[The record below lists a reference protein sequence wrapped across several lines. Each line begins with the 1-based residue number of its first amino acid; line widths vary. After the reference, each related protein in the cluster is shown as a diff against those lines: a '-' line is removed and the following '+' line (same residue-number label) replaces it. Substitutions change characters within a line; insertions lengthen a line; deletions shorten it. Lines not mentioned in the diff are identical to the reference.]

1 MTTIYAESGSSTKR
15 SHKRDKSYD
24 NAFEFRRPVAS
35 KNIGPFIL
43 GEKLGQGTFG
53 IVRLGTHILTGE
65 KVAIKILEKV
75 KIVEEADKK
84 RVEREIKILKCL
96 RHNNIIQL
104 YSVIQKVTS
113 IYLIME
119 YASGKE
125 LFDYI
130 VLKKRLQ
137 ETEACKFYQQILSG
151 IEYIHKL
158 RIVHRDLKPE
168 NLLLDSKKN
177 IKIVDFG
184 LSNLYN
190 KGQLLKTACGSP
202 CYAAPEMINGKAY
215 KGVMVDIWS
224 SGIIL
229 FAMICGYLPFED
241 NNNDVLYQKI
251 TDGKFT
257 IPRFVSEPAKDLIR
271 CILNTDPNK
280 RYTISQIKN
289 HPWFNMI
296 NPRLN
301 TNEGLLITMTVI
313 PIDESIIEQMVEFGF
328 KKDEIR
334 VNLLSNRHNHITVTY
349 YLLLKIKVRKGLSS
363 VSDLVSDEFIEYV
376 NDDRNLLSKYNND
389 MDLVIKERAY
399 ITTDKKEDNIEEDV
413 NEDNNNSGIPTQ
425 ENILQTEIVT
435 HRENNA
441 LTSLPTV
448 SEDCNTSSCEQI
460 QVYHPK
466 KKEEAPVFTRINVN
480 LSDKKKKETKR
491 KIAKP
496 PMIEKINQYKYMTKN
511 KPKTARVSTERNQE
525 KRTKFSS
532 SNKKDKNIMNQYIPT
547 EVVDKLHS
555 TIQKGNYYTLNNT
568 IPVHATTEE
577 VVKEENESP
586 KTKSNEDIK
595 KVAIPYIQHNHFTH
609 IKANIFMGSGNKNVY
624 HNRLYPNKI
633 IYNKRNYQKNFFNTT
648 MSFEKDPDKNT
659 TFDANMM
666 NDVEKQK
673 MNFGLNRTTLPNSA
687 INDIS
692 SIAPSAPLSA
702 QSNKNK
708 DIIIKN
714 NESNIKNT
722 NELNYLIKKS
732 TNKKFEVIKEEEE
745 DTKAKPFKANDNQLV
760 TPQTKVITDTS
771 KDINDNLDLSTSTP
785 NKSKSPEKKPKDK
798 KRFNKLSS
806 ASPPKTRLPKIENF
820 SLTHRRPNQKPTS
833 ALQNFSAMSNKVP
846 NTARIEKE
854 KYGKTSLFDSAIAK
868 KTEKYVNKKHIKHI
882 SEPDTERFLTTT
894 TNRLILK
901 KLIATN
907 VDKGI
912 ATKKKGVLNSTFNKN
927 YNSLQTEIDTY
938 KNSYRNKNSFA
949 NSILNTERNAIMKK
963 FKRVPQEK
971 KSSDELKVY
980 KGPVDANFIRI
991 RPPNVLKEEI
1001 SKILA
1006 VNKILFKNSQG
1017 QNYKFLCDKNGIKF
1031 EIELMK
1037 SNEINNSVIVQF
1049 KKLEGNVNGYMDITK
1064 FILTKI

>member
-1 MTTIYAESGSSTKR
+1 MTTIYADSGSSTKR

-24 NAFEFRRPVAS
+24 NAFEFRRPVTS

-53 IVRLGTHILTGE
+53 VVRLGTHILTNE

-151 IEYIHKL
+151 IEYLHKL

-251 TDGKFT
+251 TDGKFS

-313 PIDESIIEQMVEFGF
+313 PIDESIVDQMLEFGF

-376 NDDRNLLSKYNND
+376 NDNNNLLSKYNND

-399 ITTDKKEDNIEEDV
+399 ITSDKKEDNNNIEEDV
-413 NEDNNNSGIPTQ
+413 NEENNSAIPTQ
-425 ENILQTEIVT
+425 ENILQTEVIT
-435 HRENNA
+435 HRENNM

-448 SEDCNTSSCEQI
+448 SEDGNTSSTEQI

-480 LSDKKKKETKR
+480 LSDKKKKDTKR
-491 KIAKP
+491 KIARP
-496 PMIEKINQYKYMTKN
+496 PIIEKINQYKYITKL
-511 KPKTARVSTERNQE
+511 KPKTARVSAERNQE
-525 KRTKFSS
+525 KKPKFSS
-532 SNKKDKNIMNQYIPT
+532 SNKKENKNIINQYIPT
-547 EVVDKLHS
+547 EAVDKLHN

-568 IPVHATTEE
+568 TPVHTTTDE
-577 VVKEENESP
+577 VVKEENETP

-609 IKANIFMGSGNKNVY
+609 IKANIFMGSGNNNVY

-673 MNFGLNRTTLPNSA
+673 MNFGLNRTTLPNTT

-692 SIAPSAPLSA
+692 TIAPLSA

-745 DTKAKPFKANDNQLV
+745 DTKSKLYNTNDNKLV
-760 TPQTKVITDTS
+760 TPQTKVNNNTT

-785 NKSKSPEKKPKDK
+785 NKSKSPEKKPKEK

-806 ASPPKTRLPKIENF
+806 ASPPKTRVPKIENF

-833 ALQNFSAMSNKVP
+833 ALQNFSALSNKVP
-846 NTARIEKE
+846 NTARNEKE

-882 SEPDTERFLTTT
+882 SEPDTERLLTTT

-901 KLIATN
+901 KLIANN
-907 VDKGI
+907 VDKSIG
-912 ATKKKGVLNSTFNKN
+912 TKKKGILSSTFNKN

-938 KNSYRNKNSFA
+938 KNSYRNKTSLA
-949 NSILNTERNAIMKK
+949 NSILNTERNTILKK
-963 FKRVPQEK
+963 YKRIPQEK

-980 KGPVDANFIRI
+980 KGPVDASFIRI

-1031 EIELMK
+1031 EIEIMK

-1049 KKLEGNVNGYMDITK
+1049 KKIEGNVNGYMDITK

>member
-151 IEYIHKL
+151 IEYLHKL

-555 TIQKGNYYTLNNT
+555 TIQ
-568 IPVHATTEE
+568 
-577 VVKEENESP
+577 
-586 KTKSNEDIK
+586 
-595 KVAIPYIQHNHFTH
+595 
-609 IKANIFMGSGNKNVY
+609 
-624 HNRLYPNKI
+624 
-633 IYNKRNYQKNFFNTT
+633 
-648 MSFEKDPDKNT
+648 
-659 TFDANMM
+659 
-666 NDVEKQK
+666 
-673 MNFGLNRTTLPNSA
+673 
-687 INDIS
+687 
-692 SIAPSAPLSA
+692 
-702 QSNKNK
+702 
-708 DIIIKN
+708 
-714 NESNIKNT
+714 
-722 NELNYLIKKS
+722 
-732 TNKKFEVIKEEEE
+732 
-745 DTKAKPFKANDNQLV
+745 
-760 TPQTKVITDTS
+760 
-771 KDINDNLDLSTSTP
+771 
-785 NKSKSPEKKPKDK
+785 
-798 KRFNKLSS
+798 
-806 ASPPKTRLPKIENF
+806 
-820 SLTHRRPNQKPTS
+820 
-833 ALQNFSAMSNKVP
+833 
-846 NTARIEKE
+846 
-854 KYGKTSLFDSAIAK
+854 
-868 KTEKYVNKKHIKHI
+868 
-882 SEPDTERFLTTT
+882 
-894 TNRLILK
+894 
-901 KLIATN
+901 
-907 VDKGI
+907 
-912 ATKKKGVLNSTFNKN
+912 
-927 YNSLQTEIDTY
+927 
-938 KNSYRNKNSFA
+938 
-949 NSILNTERNAIMKK
+949 
-963 FKRVPQEK
+963 
-971 KSSDELKVY
+971 
-980 KGPVDANFIRI
+980 
-991 RPPNVLKEEI
+991 
-1001 SKILA
+1001 
-1006 VNKILFKNSQG
+1006 
-1017 QNYKFLCDKNGIKF
+1017 
-1031 EIELMK
+1031 
-1037 SNEINNSVIVQF
+1037 
-1049 KKLEGNVNGYMDITK
+1049 
-1064 FILTKI
+1064 